1 MSSIKEKRANQQLFE
16 KADFDLSDLLGGSKA
31 KSLDA
36 LAKGTKAETA
46 DPIGAIDY
54 ENLTNEQAAGQ
65 EISATLAAFK
75 ARAKTEQERFEAATD
90 SEFWLGVCFQTRA
103 QKEAFLQG
111 VNMLQHGD
119 KYIDGELLAKRMGIA
134 LPAADVPYNVSAR
147 PDKKL
152 AAMVL
157 EKEL

>member
-1 MSSIKEKRANQQLFE
+1 MSSTKEKKASQRLLETANYSL
-16 KADFDLSDLLGGSKA
+16 DDLLGGNKA
-31 KSLDA
+31 AGLDA
-36 LAKGTKAETA
+36 LAKGVKADAA

-54 ENLTNEQAAGQ
+54 ANLTNEEATGR
-65 EISATLAAFK
+65 EISDVLAAFK
-75 ARAKTEQERFEAATD
+75 QRAKTEQERFEAATD

-119 KYIDGELLAKRMGIA
+119 KYIDGEILAKRMGIA
-134 LPAADVPYNVSAR
+134 LPAADVPYNVSAK

-152 AAMVL
+152 AELVL
-157 EKEL
+157 KENS